1 MWAKKPAAERAP
13 TGRPGET
20 VRYRLAGTLN
30 NMTTTT
36 ETVLSTP
43 IVRKPA
49 EENGEKPQQR
59 SADWENPRV
68 ASILSAAAK
77 CFARKGFT
85 ATTLAEIGKELG
97 LRKSIVHYYFASK
110 AALIHEVQSYTYHR
124 YLDRL
129 REAIKN
135 GDGSVAQT
143 TDALRALW
151 DAVQNNKTGTGL
163 NIEVWSAARRD
174 VELKRRAAGLHRDAR
189 GVIRDA
195 LGPAAQKGGAS
206 RAEALAT
213 LSLAVLNGL
222 SVTEY
227 LEGDDAKVKEAYEAF
242 LGLLRQG
249 LEAPS
254 NVS

>member
-1 MWAKKPAAERAP
+1 MTSGPMWAKKPAAERAP
-13 TGRPGET
+13 TGRPVNLL
-20 VRYRLAGTLN
+20 VRESVEYRLAGTLN

-143 TDALRALW
+143 TKQADSSACCRMLTSVCSEKRSP
-151 DAVQNNKTGTGL
+151 K
-163 NIEVWSAARRD
+163 IEP
-174 VELKRRAAGLHRDAR
+174 GY
-189 GVIRDA
+189 I
-195 LGPAAQKGGAS
+195 
-206 RAEALAT
+206 AE
-213 LSLAVLNGL
+213 
-222 SVTEY
+222 
-227 LEGDDAKVKEAYEAF
+227 
-242 LGLLRQG
+242 
-249 LEAPS
+249 
-254 NVS
+254 